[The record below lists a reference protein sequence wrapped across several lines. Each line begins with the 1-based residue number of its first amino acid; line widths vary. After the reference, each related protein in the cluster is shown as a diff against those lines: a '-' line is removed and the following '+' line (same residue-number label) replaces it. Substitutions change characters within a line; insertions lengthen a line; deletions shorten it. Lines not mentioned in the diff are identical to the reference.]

1 MTMSTELVQY
11 QRESAVV
18 RQTWAIL
25 LDAYRELNSKRMF
38 WFVLVLSGIAIAAFA
53 VVGVGPYGLTIAG
66 YDSESSFVPAKSQ
79 YKWLFS
85 STMIDWWLTWGVLIL
100 AIISTAGIFPDFL
113 AGGSVDLFIA
123 KPISRL
129 RLFLTKYFAGMLFAF
144 LQVTCFAIVAF
155 FVVGIRGKMW
165 DWRLFLAIPIVLCLF
180 SYLYA
185 VAVLFG
191 VMTRST
197 IATLLLTILM
207 WGIIGGIHFGE
218 VRLLA
223 FKHVDERRLERI
235 NQQIVDLDKAKP
247 TTRAVVSS
255 SALKSVAEMLGVH
268 VGRPSSPQR
277 DQLVTRRDDVAGWV
291 AFLTKW
297 HKITYPLHVILPKT
311 SDTADLL
318 EQALIPQDEFTELMS
333 GKQEE
338 MQQRFRGRVRDEEIF
353 TVPEEIDQIRRSRST
368 QSIVGSSLVFE
379 AAVLGV
385 AAWMFCRKDF

>member
-1 MTMSTELVQY
+1 MTTQTIQY
-11 QRESAVV
+11 EPESAVM

-38 WFVLVLSGIAIAAFA
+38 WFVLVLSGIAIGAFA

-66 YDSESSFVPAKSQ
+66 YDLDSSFVPAKSQ

-85 STMIDWWLTWGVLIL
+85 SIMIDYWLTWGVLIL

-129 RLFLTKYFAGMLFAF
+129 RLFLSKYFAGMLFAF

-165 DWRLFLAIPIVLCLF
+165 EWRLFLAIPIVLCLF

-185 VAVLFG
+185 IAVLLG

-197 IATLLLTILM
+197 IATLMLTILM

-223 FKHVDERRLERI
+223 FKHINERRVARVD
-235 NQQIVDLDKAKP
+235 QQIADLDK
-247 TTRAVVSS
+247 TRPATQPAAGS
-255 SALKSVAEMLGVH
+255 SALKSMAEMFGI
-268 VGRPSSPQR
+268 RTTRATSPQH
-277 DQLVTRRDDVAGWV
+277 DQLVSRREDAAGWV
-291 AFLTKW
+291 TFLTKW
-297 HKITYPLHVILPKT
+297 YRITYPIHVILPKT
-311 SDTADLL
+311 SETADLL
-318 EQALIPQDEFTELMS
+318 DAALIPSDEFTDLMS
-333 GKQEE
+333 GKRQE
-338 MQQRFRGRVRDEEIF
+338 MQERFRGRVRDDEIF
-353 TVPEEIDQIRRSRST
+353 TVPEEIEEIRRGRSMRAT
-368 QSIVGSSLVFE
+368 VGSSLVFE
-379 AAVLGV
+379 AAVLGI
-385 AAWMFCRKDF
+385 AAWMFCRRDF